1 MRFRCDEPKAKLRR
15 AFFMRQQPAFSR
27 RMRDGKGRRG
37 RHGLA
42 EKFPQICHAAVRLEP
57 GLDGNPK
64 RIAVPTMSKVL
75 ARGVANILLT
85 NTCTLYRLLYEFE
98 VPAMA
103 HVSYSEL
110 RNNLASYMEEV
121 CDDRAPLVV
130 TRQNARSVVI
140 MSEEDYEGLMETVHL
155 LKSPA
160 NAARLLRSIKDAD
173 RGKLKKREI
182 VESSKAGSPR
192 K

>member
-1 MRFRCDEPKAKLRR
+1 MYVSED
-15 AFFMRQQPAFSR
+15 
-27 RMRDGKGRRG
+27 
-37 RHGLA
+37 
-42 EKFPQICHAAVRLEP
+42 
-57 GLDGNPK
+57 
-64 RIAVPTMSKVL
+64 
-75 ARGVANILLT
+75 
-85 NTCTLYRLLYEFE
+85 
-98 VPAMA
+98 PAMA

-110 RNNLASYMEEV
+110 RNNLASCMEKV

-140 MSEEDYEGLMETVHL
+140 MSEQDYEGLMETVHL

-182 VESSKAGSPR
+182 VEPRKAGSPR